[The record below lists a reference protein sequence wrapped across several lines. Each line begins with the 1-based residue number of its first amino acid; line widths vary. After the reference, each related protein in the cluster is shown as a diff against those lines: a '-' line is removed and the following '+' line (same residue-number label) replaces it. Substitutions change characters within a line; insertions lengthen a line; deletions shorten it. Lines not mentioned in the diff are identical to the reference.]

1 MEERPESRRGKGV
14 VLAGWALVVAG
25 VIGVIGGVV
34 PFSLNAF
41 RILGGEKTWSSSS
54 LAGHGVEA
62 LGLSVEW
69 AMLSSAIGAYLGAL
83 LLASGRA
90 WLKGLDAARL
100 LTWIYVAGGVTVNA
114 TDLAIFLFHA
124 ETWTESPWP
133 FPWRWGSC
141 FWSTGRA
148 PKAREG
154 GGRRGKGACRRS

>member
-124 ETWTESPWP
+124 ETGPLRVQMILLDGIALA
-133 FPWRWGSC
+133 FPVAVGILLLVYRPG
-141 FWSTGRA
+141 A
-148 PKAREG
+148 EG
-154 GGRRGKGACRRS
+154 A